1 MSLLNEAKK
10 ISNENEKSS
19 REDQMISL
27 LYSFK
32 KNITSQDPFYPL
44 NNLLS
49 KNNSYV
55 NIKLINLLMHEKKI
69 PTIIEFVN
77 CVPKPMGQK
86 NSYSKNNIYYT
97 NKSIGFIKLSS
108 NEETNFKARELRK
121 VHVDIFTKRLKLI
134 LHKN

>member
-44 NNLLS
+44 NNLL
-49 KNNSYV
+49 
-55 NIKLINLLMHEKKI
+55 
-69 PTIIEFVN
+69 
-77 CVPKPMGQK
+77 
-86 NSYSKNNIYYT
+86 
-97 NKSIGFIKLSS
+97 
-108 NEETNFKARELRK
+108 
-121 VHVDIFTKRLKLI
+121 
-134 LHKN
+134 

>member
-1 MSLLNEAKK
+1 MSLLKEAKK

-49 KNNSYV
+49 KKIHTV
-55 NIKLINLLMHEKKI
+55 GKVVAFVHILKK
-69 PTIIEFVN
+69 
-77 CVPKPMGQK
+77 
-86 NSYSKNNIYYT
+86 SWS
-97 NKSIGFIKLSS
+97 
-108 NEETNFKARELRK
+108 
-121 VHVDIFTKRLKLI
+121 IFTPMLI
-134 LHKN
+134 LN